1 MKRTLITVLGAALLV
16 SFVGTASAHIGTNVY
31 PVYELPTSDLP
42 DVRDG
47 TLEDWEDVLPGQ
59 SLDHNEFLPLAVAD
73 GADIDPS
80 DLAYR
85 VFMAWHSA
93 GNHLYA
99 AIERV
104 DDVYVNTYEGG
115 DPINF
120 WQFDSMEFMV
130 DGDHTGGSYN
140 GFSAE
145 EYTEEERKLLT
156 NFQAQQYVAIPES
169 PDGITMGYQGN
180 GAGWVPFPPFGDAGG
195 FNDGNESP
203 NTAVIELYVTP
214 FDELNWNGPEL
225 SRRSTLAAG
234 RIIGFQFSIPDFD
247 AGCASCDPGGYHGF
261 HTLSG
266 QPNTWRLAENF
277 VDGELV
283 GCDTGDCGSAPD
295 EITAVEASSWGRIK
309 AGLR

>member
-1 MKRTLITVLGAALLV
+1 MKRTLSLLLGAAMVV
-16 SFVGTASAHIGTNVY
+16 SFAGTASAHIGTAIY
-31 PVYELPTSDLP
+31 PIYELPTADLP

-47 TLEDWEDVLPGQ
+47 SLEDWEDVLPGQ

-73 GADIDPS
+73 GAAIDPA

-93 GNHLYA
+93 GVHLYA

-120 WQFDSMEFMV
+120 WQFDSIEFMV

-140 GFSAE
+140 GFSAD
-145 EYTEEERKLLT
+145 EYSEEELKLLS

-214 FDELNWNGPEL
+214 FDELNWQGPEL
-225 SRRSTLAAG
+225 SKRSVLEAG
-234 RIIGFQFSIPDFD
+234 RIIGFQFSVPDFD

-283 GCDTGDCGSAPD
+283 GCDTGDCGSAP
-295 EITAVEASSWGRIK
+295 ETAVEANSWGRIK